1 MEKKLFF
8 EKKAYKMPEMKVV
21 QLENCDIIC
30 TSDIRP
36 QSDDNDLNNIEYGGS
51 F

>member
-1 MEKKLFF
+1 MKKKLIF
-8 EKKAYKMPEMKVV
+8 EKKAYKTPEMKVV
-21 QLENCDIIC
+21 DAESNGIIC

-36 QSDDNDLNNIEYGGS
+36 QSDDLDDIEYGGT